1 MQKERALGQERGKAS
16 SLALL
21 AAQQKLQNIREQYE
35 VHNKWLPPSIKRG
48 RSPSSSTN
56 VNPSERKFPDHLGW
70 GSIRLTAALKAAQ
83 SHQAKTK
90 DGEPDGN
97 LTPTPEPQPKI
108 SEFNGR
114 QAGSPNRSRQVKLY
128 PDLALG
134 MLKNKQEA
142 AGRVWLLLQF
152 MDEAGRG
159 WLHLDEVRRRLTQKN
174 SSLYVCGRRQLR
186 KLLARGDGLFWQR
199 DEDRIW
205 LRSTVKVAAGLSIH
219 RLSGHP
225 VALPIEVLLQG
236 IGNVRAH
243 FYASFHSG
251 RSQGRSHPAQSKPIS
266 RATLEKICHVS
277 RRTQR
282 RYEKRAAVCQQS
294 NFAIGQANREE
305 EMQEQAWLRG
315 RAVFRFTDHQA
326 RLGQKGERYTA
337 WQLPNNYIGPHQRQ
351 PKGRQKRM
359 NRELADLFKKGMTG
373 NGDELVHG
381 FRPGDSRLFYNRG
394 YSAAASYNRSPDRDL
409 YWRSRLC
416 QPDHYQLWHVL
427 PAKEAG

>member
-1 MQKERALGQERGKAS
+1 LQKERALGSERKVAGS
-16 SLALL
+16 PALL
-21 AAQQKLQNIREQYE
+21 AAQQKLQILREQYG
-35 VHNKWLPPSIKRG
+35 VQNKWLLPSNKRG

-56 VNPSERKFPDHLGW
+56 VNPSEHKIPDHLGW
-70 GSIRLTAALKAAQ
+70 GSARLTAALKATQAQ
-83 SHQAKTK
+83 QAKTG
-90 DGEPDGN
+90 DGEPDGT
-97 LTPTPEPQPKI
+97 LTPTPKLQPKNP
-108 SEFNGR
+108 EFNGR
-114 QAGSPNRSRQVKLY
+114 QADSPNRCRIKLY

-134 MLKNKQEA
+134 MLKQKQEA
-142 AGRVWLLLQF
+142 AGRIWLLLQF
-152 MDEAGRG
+152 MDEAGCG
-159 WLHLDEVRRRLTQKN
+159 WILLDEVRRRLTQKN
-174 SSLYVCGRRQLR
+174 SSLYVCGQRQLR
-186 KLLARGDGLFWQR
+186 KLLARGEGLFWHR
-199 DEDRIW
+199 DDERIW
-205 LRSTVKVAAGLSIH
+205 LRSTVKVAASLSIH
-219 RLSGHP
+219 RLSGYP
-225 VALPIEVLLQG
+225 VALPIEVLIQG
-236 IGNVRAH
+236 IGDVRAH

-251 RSQGRSHPAQSKPIS
+251 RGQGKSHPAQSKPIS

-282 RYEKRAAVCQQS
+282 RYEKRAAVGQQS

-315 RAVFRFTDHQA
+315 RAVFRFTDHKA

-359 NRELADLFKKGMTG
+359 NRELADLFKEGMTG

-381 FRPGDSRLFYNRG
+381 FRPGNSRLFHNRG
-394 YSAAASYNRSPDRDL
+394 YSAAASYNNSPDRDL

-416 QPDHYQLWHVL
+416 QPNHYQLWHVL